1 MEFDKDEIRAY
12 LKLHN
17 ISGEY
22 TDEELD
28 SLINMMI
35 NHIQAETG
43 RELTPTTHNDSELHF
58 NTSRGEYNLKHY
70 PVVEIE
76 SIFIDNSPVL
86 PFDYI
91 LNSESGII
99 KFLKPLPP
107 VCECLYVEYTSC
119 ESDEWITR
127 YIAPLLGDMLVY
139 NLTAD
144 SLKNATS
151 VKEGDVSVNYD
162 SGNSLLALINKRL
175 DRIRTSKVLTRM
187 V

>member
-1 MEFDKDEIRAY
+1 MEFNKDEIRAY

-17 ISGEY
+17 ISGDY

-35 NHIQAETG
+35 NHIQGETG

-70 PVVEIE
+70 PVTEIK
-76 SIFIDNSPVL
+76 SIYLDQTFIYPS
-86 PFDYI
+86 DYI
-91 LNSESGII
+91 LNKESGII

-119 ESDEWITR
+119 ESDEWITT
-127 YIAPLLGDMLVY
+127 YISPLLGDLLVY
-139 NLTAD
+139 NLMDD